1 MIITHAKNIPR
12 ALQLLVS
19 VVILFSAA
27 FPLAS
32 CSSED
37 LQPDVDNN
45 QTSADDS
52 TVSSLSL
59 LFVCPGTTR
68 AVSEGTISSVY
79 VILSDK
85 AKSQGNIAYKTA
97 LQPTNGKVTLK
108 VRPSNYNVYVWA
120 NVPAK
125 NFQSVSTLGDLDR
138 VMYGSL
144 SSYSELPMLGKG
156 TATVPPDKT
165 VTTSMVL
172 NHLTAKLAFNIV
184 SEYPASTVVSA
195 KLYHNTVEIPL
206 SGHLST
212 TTNIVTTT
220 DSADLTKP
228 IYVWGNSL
236 IGKGTATDWVKRD
249 STDTPKNASYLE
261 IKVQLFGEDIPTMRT
276 YRVYLGGLTPD
287 GKSTD
292 FADYNIYPGV
302 AYTYDIT
309 LKRNGIAVWGHVPD
323 PGYAE
328 SKAFTFEY

>member
-1 MIITHAKNIPR
+1 MKTCSPMSIITR
-12 ALQLLVS
+12 R
-19 VVILFSAA
+19 
-27 FPLAS
+27 
-32 CSSED
+32 
-37 LQPDVDNN
+37 
-45 QTSADDS
+45 ADDS

-59 LFVCPGTTR
+59 LFVSPGTTR

-144 SSYSELPMLGKG
+144 SSYSELPMHGKG

-195 KLYHNTVEIPL
+195 KLYHNTVEIPFLAICQRQLTL
-206 SGHLST
+206 SQQQ
-212 TTNIVTTT
+212 
-220 DSADLTKP
+220 
-228 IYVWGNSL
+228 
-236 IGKGTATDWVKRD
+236 TAQTSR
-249 STDTPKNASYLE
+249 SRSMS
-261 IKVQLFGEDIPTMRT
+261 GET
-276 YRVYLGGLTPD
+276 V
-287 GKSTD
+287 
-292 FADYNIYPGV
+292 
-302 AYTYDIT
+302 
-309 LKRNGIAVWGHVPD
+309 
-323 PGYAE
+323 
-328 SKAFTFEY
+328 